1 MRIFLDTS
9 ALAKRYVEEPGSK
22 ELEDLFASIA
32 TEIFVSTLAFVEF
45 ASAMGRKLRNKEI
58 EEAKAGEVIR
68 ELEKDWFE
76 VFANIPLED
85 TLAEKAAAIAL
96 EYFLRSA
103 DSVHLASAQETGAEL
118 FVASDNKLI
127 RVAQKM
133 GINSYNPESGPY
145 RC

>member
-22 ELEDLFASIA
+22 ELEDLFASIS

-45 ASAMGRKLRNKEI
+45 ASAMGRKLQNKEI
-58 EEAKAGEVIR
+58 EKAKAGEVIR

-76 VFANIPLED
+76 VFAKIPLED

-96 EYFLRSA
+96 EYLLKGA
-103 DSVHLASAQETGAEL
+103 DSVHLASAQETGVEL